1 MKQTLLLMMAVLVF
15 SCKKTAD
22 DNSLHFY
29 RAETQC
35 TEPWQKGTYEP
46 GTNAHKAAVELFLS
60 DSLGVTV
67 SELAIAKENSDFQC
81 QACTCENGYVIRF
94 KSAEEHKAAL
104 LAAGFLQQ

>member
-1 MKQTLLLMMAVLVF
+1 MKQTLLLMMAVLAF
-15 SCKKTAD
+15 SCKKTD
-22 DNSLHFY
+22 DGLLDFY

-35 TEPWQKGTYEP
+35 ADPWQKGTYEP
-46 GTNAHKAAVELFLS
+46 GTNAHQQAVELFLT

-67 SELAIAKENSDFQC
+67 SDLAVAKENSDFQC